1 MMDKIIGSVSKPSKL
16 PYLGSILLK
25 LRLHVPLLGKI
36 GIPRNQEIRVR
47 VKKFPKQILLIF
59 KFVNGNRHADHGERA
74 AWFESEFSV
83 SVIHHHAIDK
93 RQMDLFL
100 PAKFS

>member
-1 MMDKIIGSVSKPSKL
+1 MYFPVMMDKIIGSVSKSSKL

-47 VKKFPKQILLIF
+47 VKKFPKQILLIW
-59 KFVNGNRHADHGERA
+59 KMEIAMLTMVRELHGLK
-74 AWFESEFSV
+74 V
-83 SVIHHHAIDK
+83 SS
-93 RQMDLFL
+93 Q
-100 PAKFS
+100 